1 MRKPRVLGLVGP
13 TASGKTAL
21 SLQLSKAYSIEI
33 VCMDSMQFYRGLD
46 NGTAKPT
53 KQEQAL
59 IPHHML
65 DVAEPTDD
73 YSVAEYRKAAAQAI
87 DGILARG
94 RLPVLVGGTGLYL
107 RALSLPLTLG
117 GTPRDDKVRAKYTQL
132 LEHHGNEA
140 LHKLLATTDPATAK
154 RLHPNDTRRVIR
166 ALEVWELTGIPFSR
180 QQMPTEQDGPYD
192 LRLYAMDLPRDTLY
206 ARIDQ
211 RVDAMLARG
220 LVDEVKGLLN
230 RGVKPEAQA
239 MQGLGYKE
247 LVPVIMGETPLEEA
261 VDTLKRRT
269 RNYAKRQLT
278 WFNRDQR
285 IHWLKRADEL
295 NTLEDA

>member
-21 SLQLSKAYSIEI
+21 SLMLSKAHAIEI
-33 VCMDSMQFYRGLD
+33 VCMDSMQVYRGLD
-46 NGTAKPT
+46 IGTAKPT

-117 GTPRDDKVRAKYTQL
+117 GTPRDDKVRAKYAQL

-211 RVDAMLARG
+211 RVDAMLAQG